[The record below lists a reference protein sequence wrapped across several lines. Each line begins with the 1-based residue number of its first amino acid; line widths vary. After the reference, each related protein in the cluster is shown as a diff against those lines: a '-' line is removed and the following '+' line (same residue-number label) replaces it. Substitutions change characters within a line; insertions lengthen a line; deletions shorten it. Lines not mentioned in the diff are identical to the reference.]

1 MSCNHNN
8 NSNSNNNNNKKH
20 KQVRYSN
27 WNILVAARHQREA
40 KQDPED
46 LETNVRVGHVVA
58 ILHHHFGECLNFFQA
73 SKSRKSELKWV
84 FRGKKNSQSKQM
96 ISKRHPERECVHGN
110 FFRDPF
116 WLPCFLHEIARPNKG
131 LLRGHG
137 GLHYPLI
144 RPYIM
149 GSSSEVAKITK
160 WKRRH
165 FLLNGGYPPKKN
177 EQPKHLKNGG
187 WEATL
192 SFWDGNFWGANC

>member
-8 NSNSNNNNNKKH
+8 NSNNNKKH

-58 ILHHHFGECLNFFQA
+58 ILHHHLGECFEFFPSIEESQIWVEMGLPRQEELTKQA
-73 SKSRKSELKWV
+73 DDLKEASWKGM
-84 FRGKKNSQSKQM
+84 RSW
-96 ISKRHPERECVHGN
+96 E

-116 WLPCFLHEIARPNKG
+116 WLPCFLQEIARPNKG

-137 GLHYPLI
+137 GLHNPLI
-144 RPYIM
+144 RPYII

-160 WKRRH
+160 YKMEAKALFAEWG
-165 FLLNGGYPPKKN
+165 LPSKKN
-177 EQPKHLKNGG
+177 EQPKHLKNGD
-187 WEATL
+187 WEAIL
-192 SFWDGNFWGANC
+192 SFWDGNF